1 VRAYEIFNEVG
12 LSTATFAD
20 DAGRLD
26 NFKNRLARKDGQ
38 NGIVELTP
46 KGKQKFGSDTV
57 QLAKDYDGDLNKFP
71 PQWPTLPG
79 KTNIAFPIQSANN
92 EDEVNYVLLSD
103 IQKTND
109 FGSTGS
115 KEDNSERQEHGMIK
129 IINDNAP
136 VKIKMGNKLM
146 AVKGAYSF
154 EGMNSLG
161 KEQYIDIMITDT
173 NGKDYGVSMKAT
185 ASMTV
190 GGGGTAG
197 INSMKPLLVKSI
209 YRHLEDWIESPKPIK
224 GTDEVAD
231 AWEDGDHIPHKFVPE
246 MYFVVPENDVKDL
259 ITGNKEMGG
268 PIDYMY
274 TGPADVTGKIE
285 NGILNIDSGNFQT
298 VDEYI
303 MKDGEPQE
311 MYLRLRRRDV
321 DKNSYTE
328 IDLYTKG
335 KTGFPLLFKN
345 ASNDKKNWRL
355 LMTNKFSG
363 PNPPYDWNGKNW
375 IQR

>member
-1 VRAYEIFNEVG
+1 MRAYEIFSEAP
-12 LSTATFAD
+12 LSLATFAD

-46 KGKQKFGSDTV
+46 KGKTKFGSDTV
-57 QLAKDYDGDLNKFP
+57 QLAKEYDGDLNKFP

-115 KEDNSERQEHGMIK
+115 KKDTSERQEHGMIK

-136 VKIKMGNKLM
+136 LKINMGNKLI
-146 AVKGAYSF
+146 AVKGAYGF
-154 EGMNSLG
+154 EGMNDLG

-185 ASMTV
+185 ASMTI

-197 INSMKPLLVKSI
+197 INSMKPLLVQSI
-209 YRHLEDWIESPKPIK
+209 YKYLEDWIESPKPIK
-224 GTDEVAD
+224 GTEEVAD
-231 AWEDGDHIPHKFVPE
+231 AWEDGDQIPHKFIPE

-259 ITGNKEMGG
+259 MIGNKAMGG
-268 PIDYMY
+268 PIDYIY

-285 NGILNIDSGNFQT
+285 NGILNIDSGTFKT

-303 MKDGEPQE
+303 MKDGAQQE

-335 KTGFPLLFKN
+335 KSGLPLLFKN

-355 LMTNKFSG
+355 LMTQKIPETNS
-363 PNPPYDWNGKNW
+363 PYDWNGKNW